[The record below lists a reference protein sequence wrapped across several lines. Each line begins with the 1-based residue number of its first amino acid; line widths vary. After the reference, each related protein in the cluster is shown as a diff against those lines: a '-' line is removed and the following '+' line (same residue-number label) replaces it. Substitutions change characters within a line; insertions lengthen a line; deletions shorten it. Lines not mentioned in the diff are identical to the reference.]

1 MDPPLF
7 LLWGQRMS
15 EAIQVLAGQRVFVCA
30 EDDAR
35 LEDEADVIDLM
46 GRLWGLEA
54 DWVAVPISLLAED
67 FLRLSTGVLGA
78 VTQKFV
84 NYRLKLAVVGDI
96 SAQTAASDA
105 LRDFVGEAN
114 AGGHVWFV
122 ADLAALERRLAVR
135 AAG

>member
-7 LLWGQRMS
+7 LLWGRRMS

-67 FLRLSTGVLGA
+67 FFCLSTGVLGA

-96 SAQTAASDA
+96 SARTAASEA